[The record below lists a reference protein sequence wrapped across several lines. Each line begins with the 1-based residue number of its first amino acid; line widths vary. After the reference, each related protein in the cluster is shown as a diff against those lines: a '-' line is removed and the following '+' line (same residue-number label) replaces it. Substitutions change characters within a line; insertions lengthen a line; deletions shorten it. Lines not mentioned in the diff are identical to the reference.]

1 MNSIPEQDFLKV
13 EFISLAILILRIIP
27 HKPVDWT
34 AQVLFLVVGM
44 GFFLALLN
52 AVTRDISNALGII
65 MYLGM
70 FVTPII
76 YPPPT
81 SWPMSFLINYVNPI
95 SSFVTASRDLL
106 IKGTITHPTIYL
118 SSFILSFLLFL
129 VGWRIFHLTES
140 KVAERV

>member
-1 MNSIPEQDFLKV
+1 
-13 EFISLAILILRIIP
+13 
-27 HKPVDWT
+27 
-34 AQVLFLVVGM
+34 
-44 GFFLALLN
+44 LN

>member
-1 MNSIPEQDFLKV
+1 MVVFIWVGFIPK
-13 EFISLAILILRIIP
+13 ITILIIP
-27 HKPVDWT
+27 LILLPL
-34 AQVLFLVVGM
+34 LFLVVGM

-52 AVTRDISNALGII
+52 AVTRDISNALGIFI
-65 MYLGM
+65 NLGM

-81 SWPMSFLINYVNPI
+81 TWPMSFLINYVNPI

-106 IKGTITHPTIYL
+106 IKGSITDPAIYL
-118 SSFILSFLLFL
+118 SSVILSLLLFF
-129 VGWRIFHLTES
+129 VGWRIFHLTEP